1 MAAFISMPG
10 ARFPDRHAG
19 LMDRTYRHQRYVYD
33 ITRKYYLFGRD
44 RLIAELALQPGATLV
59 EIGCGTARNL
69 IAAARLYP
77 GARLYG
83 LDASALML
91 QSAQA
96 AIDRSGF
103 ADRITLVQGLAEN
116 LAPSQ
121 FGVEAFD
128 HVLFS
133 YSLSMIPDWQNAL
146 VAASRSLSKAGR
158 IHIVDF
164 GDLAGLGPLGKTLLR
179 TWLSLFHV
187 TPRVEF
193 LSALEDIVGD
203 EKNRLHLL
211 PGRYAFIFSRGRM

>member
-1 MAAFISMPG
+1 
-10 ARFPDRHAG
+10 
-19 LMDRTYRHQRYVYD
+19 MDRTYRHQRYVYD

-44 RLIAELALQPGATLV
+44 RLIAGLALEPGASLV

-69 IAAARLYP
+69 IAAARLFP

-91 QSAQA
+91 ESARV
-96 AIDRSGF
+96 AIARRGF
-103 ADRITLVQGLAEN
+103 ADRITLVQGLAED
-116 LAPSQ
+116 LMPLQ

-146 VAASRSLSKAGR
+146 AAASRSLSEAGR

-164 GDLAGLGPLGKTLLR
+164 GDLAGLGPLVKPLLR

-193 LSALEDIVGD
+193 LSVLEGVAGG
-203 EKNRLHLL
+203 ENSRLHLL
-211 PGRYAFIFSRGRM
+211 PGRYAFLFSRGRM